1 MNMATETIQAEEQ
14 YLTFLMGKDQY
25 SIDILQVK
33 EIIAFTD
40 VLKIPMLPDYIK
52 GVINLRGHVVPV
64 LDLAMRFGKERT
76 QVSKLTCIIIV
87 EVQKGDRKRE
97 LGIMVDAVNE
107 VISLAKE
114 NIEETPE
121 FGEDV
126 RADFISGMGKVD
138 DKFIVML
145 NVARLLNVED
155 LKALEKATEEGENI
169 ITSGE

>member
-1 MNMATETIQAEEQ
+1 MATETMQTEEQ

-87 EVQKGDRKRE
+87 EVRKGDRNRE
-97 LGIMVDAVNE
+97 VGIMVDAVNE
-107 VISLAKE
+107 VISLSSE

-126 RADFISGMGKVD
+126 RADFISGMGRVD
-138 DKFIVML
+138 DKFIIML

-155 LKALEKATEEGENI
+155 MKALEIATAQGEDI
-169 ITSGE
+169 IESGE